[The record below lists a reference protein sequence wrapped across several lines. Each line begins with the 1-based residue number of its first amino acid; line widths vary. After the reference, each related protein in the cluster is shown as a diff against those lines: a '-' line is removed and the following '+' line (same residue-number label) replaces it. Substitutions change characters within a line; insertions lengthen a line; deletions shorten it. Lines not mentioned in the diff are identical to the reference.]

1 MRTRP
6 LFVLCAFAIALLL
19 GAPAPATAQTASDP
33 WPQFQGGPGRTAD
46 GSPAPGPPYRVSW
59 HAATGIGDPTHWSG
73 FPTPIVAAGLAIV
86 VGRDDVA
93 AVDVDTGSV
102 AWTIPRAI
110 GTSSPPAVVG
120 TTLVYLE
127 GGGDESVSASSSPSA
142 TSVAGA
148 SSPAPASSSPS
159 RGASASQ
166 QPSASGNASASPDAP
181 TNTSVSTL
189 VAVDVR
195 TQERQWTA
203 ELDEVSHTGVLAAG
217 DTVVVGTDD
226 GQISAFAVDDGSQ
239 RWSVD
244 ARDHVLAPMAASADA
259 VVATVRPES
268 SGAPYLLALHMADG
282 TQAWRYDAPRA
293 VLDLGGP
300 SVAGDAVYVV
310 GSDASVRAVSLDDGS
325 QRWASPLYTPTLGSP
340 PAVVGDGLYVTDQVG
355 TVYGFDAATGAER
368 WRFATNR
375 NVVGAPI
382 MAGSAV
388 LQPTAAGA
396 VVAIDATSG
405 HQVWEGSLSD
415 GVVVGLAA
423 SGDTVVASL
432 TGASPGLTALV
443 GDPTGARTD
452 IASPTTP
459 QPANL
464 LAYWLLAAVP
474 LAAASILFGRWLE
487 RRMGPPELGA
497 AEDVVDPWETDLED
511 DR

>member
-1 MRTRP
+1 
-6 LFVLCAFAIALLL
+6 VLCACVSALLV
-19 GAPAPATAQTASDP
+19 GAPATAAAQTGTAP

-46 GSPAPGPPYRVSW
+46 GSQAPAPPYRVSW
-59 HAATGIGDPTHWSG
+59 HAATGLGDPTHWSG

-86 VGRDDVA
+86 VGRDDVT
-93 AVDVDTGSV
+93 AVDVDRGSV

-127 GGGDESVSASSSPSA
+127 GGGDESVSASSSPS
-142 TSVAGA
+142 VAPPAA
-148 SSPAPASSSPS
+148 SSPASASTSPS
-159 RGASASQ
+159 RGTSASR
-166 QPSASGNASASPDAP
+166 QPSASANTSTSPSAPA
-181 TNTSVSTL
+181 NTSVSTL

-195 TQERQWTA
+195 THEPLWTA

-226 GQISAFAVDDGSQ
+226 GQVSAFAVDDGSQ

-244 ARDHVLAPMAASADA
+244 AGDHVLAPMAASSDA
-259 VVATVRPES
+259 VIATVRPE
-268 SGAPYLLALHMADG
+268 SGAPYLLALQMADG

-300 SVAGDAVYVV
+300 SVAGDTVYVV
-310 GSDASVRAVSLDDGS
+310 GSDASVRAVSLDDGT

-340 PAVVGDGLYVTDQVG
+340 PGVVGDGLYVTDQVG

-382 MAGSAV
+382 VAGSAV
-388 LQPTAAGA
+388 LQPTVGGS
-396 VVAIDATSG
+396 VVAIDVTSG

-415 GVVVGLAA
+415 SVVIGLAA
-423 SGDTVVASL
+423 SGDAVVASL

-443 GDPTGARTD
+443 ADPTGAPTD

-474 LAAASILFGRWLE
+474 LAAASLLFGRWLD
-487 RRMGPPELGA
+487 RRMGPAELGS
-497 AEDVVDPWETDLED
+497 AEDVVDPRETDHED
-511 DR
+511 DT